1 LTHLITIWNCEK
13 IRNHILI
20 GSCSKD
26 KEMDNVSFKE
36 LQSIFVYLVV
46 TIDVLMLLYI
56 ACLDKGLHS
65 VGFLCM
71 LLVSFVKHVLM

>member
-1 LTHLITIWNCEK
+1 
-13 IRNHILI
+13 
-20 GSCSKD
+20 
-26 KEMDNVSFKE
+26 MDNVSFKE